1 MVGAGTEVVVDRAG
15 AAGCRS
21 GKLVCEATGA
31 GARGGRARRR
41 GPRPPPLPR
50 PPLSPGAAGPA
61 TAGNGPLCPP
71 RPPWAL
77 PAGWEP
83 TATSAAGGRAR
94 RRGRPAPSLRER
106 SRRVAGDN
114 VLEVKDLGLDDGH
127 GPGRGAVT
135 GAHRRHP
142 GQGGVFAVPVPT
154 LAWWRGRAA
163 PPNPGE
169 SHGPRSPVRSPR
181 RPVPPP
187 TDRGGKGAGTAM
199 SARDRAG

>member
-1 MVGAGTEVVVDRAG
+1 MAVPPLADTSTAGSGGTVDAGGAAVVVGAGTEVVVDRAG

-31 GARGGRARRR
+31 GAGVVELDAEGHARHRYRDRRYRQGPQDRRPLGTDLFARPGLRFLARRLGADSNER
-41 GPRPPPLPR
+41 G
-50 PPLSPGAAGPA
+50 
-61 TAGNGPLCPP
+61 
-71 RPPWAL
+71 
-77 PAGWEP
+77 
-83 TATSAAGGRAR
+83 GGRAR

-127 GPGRGAVT
+127 GPGRGAIT

-169 SHGPRSPVRSPR
+169 STG
-181 RPVPPP
+181 
-187 TDRGGKGAGTAM
+187 
-199 SARDRAG
+199 RDHR